1 MNTRNLPQFVIDILN
16 KNFTKEEVI
25 TIDKNWYTFSQMIFS
40 NSAEFEFIIQGKSIL
55 ACVNN

>member
-25 TIDKNWYTFSQMIFS
+25 TIDKNWYTFSQMSFS